1 MSLTFKFPS
10 WQVRITDNGVHQSD
24 EVWETHQPSKAWN
37 DDLESLSSDVED
49 EDDVHTMSHD
59 ETFNPSLWPQRRVT
73 GANGQ
78 SSDAL
83 CIESRCHTIQVPM
96 EVLALVAAYLARE
109 DVLRCMRTCRDWHA
123 ACRDD
128 ALWGELALREGP
140 FRLDVPKGGIG
151 GMHWVASSVVGDR
164 VGQRFMVLRRGYHYV
179 RDALHARWSD
189 VIGADH
195 RSTRTRV
202 THVDQLW
209 DNHQQLEESEA
220 ERSFPTKTVMKV
232 IAKLTTSN
240 WSLLYEGIV
249 ESFTDR
255 AQRVAFELRPQML
268 KAETEMLFQ
277 APQQGQNS
285 RITLDVTEGMD
296 PIDKGKSIAINAS
309 ITNRGRPS
317 EGIQLW
323 NDVIEAWEYYR
334 VWLRLAGSFSPKLT
348 SEVEHER
355 QRSFAV
361 TGRPRTPRVID
372 YGAICF
378 RTQVLLSYQLRGC
391 LQHSIE
397 WLAASVAAADEVG
410 WANCDRVLSEGDLNT
425 FIRCQKLLQEL
436 DVADDA
442 ARSEKSQDRM
452 RVCFASAM
460 GGAHPSSRRWATFYS
475 SSNEVGCSSKKARL

>member
-83 CIESRCHTIQVPM
+83 CIESSMPHNTGPHGGAGAGGGVPGARGRAPLHAH
-96 EVLALVAAYLARE
+96 VPRLAR
-109 DVLRCMRTCRDWHA
+109 
-123 ACRDD
+123 
-128 ALWGELALREGP
+128 
-140 FRLDVPKGGIG
+140 RLQGR
-151 GMHWVASSVVGDR
+151 ASSVVGDR